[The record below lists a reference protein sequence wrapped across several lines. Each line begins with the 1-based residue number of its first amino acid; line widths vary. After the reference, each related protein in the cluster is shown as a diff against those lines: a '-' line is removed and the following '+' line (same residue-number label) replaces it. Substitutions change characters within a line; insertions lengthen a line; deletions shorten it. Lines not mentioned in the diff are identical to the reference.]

1 MWTGAGISFASGGSY
16 ITGPYISDGV
26 WHHVVG
32 VEDNNALDGV
42 KRKLYL
48 DGRLVGIDP
57 VMNPLALGGANHF
70 RIGANVDG
78 TTLYTGQLDGAFV
91 CGYALT
97 AEQIA
102 TLYAKSLLAL
112 LPSPKNVGDHIEA
125 MDAASLLATF
135 DTLDTNAQVD
145 VGVAA

>member
-1 MWTGAGISFASGGSY
+1 MRDQLMMIFQVHIAMDGQWHFA
-16 ITGPYISDGV
+16 V
-26 WHHVVG
+26 A
-32 VEDNNALDGV
+32 VEDNGALDGV
-42 KRKLYL
+42 KRKLYV
-48 DGRLVGIDP
+48 DGRLVGIST
-57 VMNPLALGGANHF
+57 VMNALTLAGANRF
-70 RIGANVDG
+70 RINAYADG
-78 TTLYTGQLDGAFV
+78 TSGQSQQIDGVFV

-97 AEQIA
+97 SEQIA